1 MWAPCCITIRHIKT
15 KRCSNPSTHRQSL
28 ADNRIDQSNRLR
40 PEARYVLPSNKT
52 TLDQCN
58 QSWFAN
64 TAYTIHKKMQ
74 KRLASHCFRT
84 YTLQPNRLHYEVSN
98 GIQLD
103 GRIASYRHKT
113 RLVDEYRIDLH
124 PNVQYGIPA
133 KFVHILFVAYQL
145 VLSPETNLGQMY
157 VIEVYESFVEIIVK
171 HEVLPLICDNG
182 VSVED
187 SVMTIVRNHRV

>member
-28 ADNRIDQSNRLR
+28 ADNRIDQSNYLQ

-74 KRLASHCFRT
+74 KRLTSHCFRT
-84 YTLQPNRLHYEVSN
+84 YILQPNRLHYEVSN

-113 RLVDEYRIDLH
+113 RLVDEYRIDTYIQMS
-124 PNVQYGIPA
+124 NM
-133 KFVHILFVAYQL
+133 AYLQNSFIYF
-145 VLSPETNLGQMY
+145 LSLIN
-157 VIEVYESFVEIIVK
+157 SFCLQK
-171 HEVLPLICDNG
+171 RTSDKC
-182 VSVED
+182 
-187 SVMTIVRNHRV
+187 M